1 MKKKVALVTGG
12 YTGELE
18 ISLKSAKNVYQKI
31 DKEKYDTYI
40 ISLTKKGW
48 IYRDN
53 EKDETFKI
61 DLNDFSLTLYGTK
74 ILFDVAFIVLHGSPG
89 EDGKLQG
96 YLEMLNIPYTSCD
109 QLSSALTM
117 NKSFTKKIVSDIE
130 NLYLAKEL
138 QLYKNKI
145 SFSNETELGLAFPLI
160 VKTNNGGS
168 SIGISKINNYN
179 ELDTALDKA
188 FLECDE
194 VLIEEMIVGREFSVG
209 IYKDGSDIK
218 VLPAT
223 EIVIEGDL
231 FDFET
236 KYFNNKLKELTP
248 GRLSLSEIDLMEN
261 VVKKIYQRLNC
272 FGIVRVDFFIE
283 EHSGRFFFLEINT
296 IPGQTDHSFVPKQ
309 ISAASLD
316 ITAIYTAQLEAAIY
330 RNAAKHSNV
339 LV

>member
-31 DKEKYDTYI
+31 DKEKYDTYVV
-40 ISLTKKGW
+40 SLTKEGWLHENDKG
-48 IYRDN
+48 
-53 EKDETFKI
+53 EFSKI
-61 DLNDFSLTLYGTK
+61 DLNDFSLTLYGKK
-74 ILFDVAFIVLHGSPG
+74 ILFDVVFIMLHGSPG

-117 NKSFTKKIVSDIE
+117 NKSFTKKIVSDIPK
-130 NLYLAKEL
+130 LHLAKEFKL
-138 QLYKNKI
+138 CKNNI
-145 SFSNETELGLAFPLI
+145 GFSNELDLGLSFPLI

-168 SIGISKINNYN
+168 SIGISKISNYL
-179 ELDTALDKA
+179 ELNTALEKA
-188 FLECDE
+188 FSECDE

-209 IYKDGSDIK
+209 LYKEENFIK

-223 EIVIEGDL
+223 EILIEGDL

-248 GRLSLSEIDLMEN
+248 GRLSLSEIALMED

-309 ISAASLD
+309 INAASLN
-316 ITAIYTAQLEAAIY
+316 ITAIYTAQLEAAIH